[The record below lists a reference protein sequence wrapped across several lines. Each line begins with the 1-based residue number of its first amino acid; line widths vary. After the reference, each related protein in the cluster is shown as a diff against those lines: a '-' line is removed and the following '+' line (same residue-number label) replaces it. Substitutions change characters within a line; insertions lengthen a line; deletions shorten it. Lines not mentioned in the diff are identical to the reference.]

1 MNRRKFALSA
11 AGAAALATSSSPA
24 PAQAATPPKKITP
37 WSPGIKMAL
46 QLGANPSDE
55 DLDFM
60 NQIGAYWAAVTID
73 RKDDNVENMRRIK
86 AKVESAGLRVWNIGH
101 DGNRNQEE
109 IVLNLPGR
117 DERIEAYKRYL
128 QNCGKAGIHYVTY
141 AHMGNGI
148 WHTERETT
156 RGNASARGY
165 NMAKGGEGLWAGK
178 IFKGPLSHGR
188 VYTENELWDNYEYF
202 IRRVAPVAVEN
213 NVFIG
218 IHPDDPPVPMLAGV
232 PRCIFGN
239 FEGYKRALEIADST
253 HVGVCFCVGT
263 WLEGGE
269 LMGADAATAIRYFGE
284 RGKIWK
290 VHFRNM
296 SAPLPHFVET
306 FVDNG
311 YYDMY
316 QAMRA
321 LREVNFDGIII
332 GDHFPTMAGGPRVAV
347 AYTVAWIRA
356 MIDRANAEAASA
368 HSTRNG

>member
-1 MNRRKFALSA
+1 MERRNFGKAALA
-11 AGAAALATSSSPA
+11 AGALAAPTPA
-24 PAQAATPPKKITP
+24 EPSRP

-46 QLGANPSDE
+46 QVGGKFTDE
-55 DLDFM
+55 DLQFAQQVGV
-60 NQIGAYWAAVTID
+60 NYLAVTVG
-73 RKDDNVENMRRIK
+73 RDDHSVERLTEIK
-86 AKVESAGLRVWNIGH
+86 NRVESAGLRVWNIGH

-117 DERIEAYKRYL
+117 DARIEAYKTYL
-128 QNCGKAGIHYVTY
+128 RNCGKAGIRYVTY

-148 WHTERETT
+148 WHTDRETT
-156 RGNASARGY
+156 RGGAPARGF
-165 NMAKGGEGLWAGK
+165 NLAKGGVGRWAGK
-178 IFKGPLSHGR
+178 EFTGPLSHGR
-188 VYTENELWDNYEYF
+188 VFSEKEIWDNYTYF
-202 IRRVAPVAVEN
+202 IKQVAPVAEEAGVY
-213 NVFIG
+213 IG

-239 FEGYKRALEIADST
+239 FEGHKRALEIANSPN
-253 HVGVCFCVGT
+253 VGLCFCIGT

-269 LMGADAATAIRYFGE
+269 LMGADVVTAIKHFGSQ
-284 RGKIWK
+284 GKIWK

-316 QAMRA
+316 RAMKA
-321 LREVNFDGIII
+321 LQEVGFDGAII

-347 AYTVAWIRA
+347 AYTVGWMRS
-356 MIDRANAEAASA
+356 MIARAEAEVS
-368 HSTRNG
+368 NKG

>member
-1 MNRRKFALSA
+1 MYNSHGKENMEPINRRNFGLAL
-11 AGAAALATSSSPA
+11 AGLAAAPEMK
-24 PAQAATPPKKITP
+24 AAVGKTP
-37 WSPGIKMAL
+37 WSPGIKIAV

-55 DLDFM
+55 DLQFM
-60 NQIGAYWAAVTID
+60 NQIGVRYASVTID
-73 RKDDNVENMRRIK
+73 RKDDNVENFLRIK
-86 AKVESAGLRVWNIGH
+86 AKLGSAGLRVWNIGH

-117 DERIEAYKRYL
+117 EARIEAYKQYL
-128 QNCGKAGIHYVTY
+128 KNCGKAGINYVTY

-148 WHTERETT
+148 WHTDRETT
-156 RGNASARGY
+156 RGSASARGY
-165 NMAKGGEGLWAGK
+165 NLDKGGEGLWAGK

-188 VYTENELWDNYEYF
+188 LYTEQELWDNYEYF
-202 IRRVAPVAVEN
+202 IRKVAPVAEEN

-239 FEGYKRALEIADST
+239 FEGYKRAIAMANSPNI
-253 HVGVCFCVGT
+253 GVCFCIGT

-269 LMGADAATAIRYFGE
+269 LMGADVVTAIKYFGE
-284 RGKIWK
+284 MGKIWK

-316 QAMRA
+316 AAMRA
-321 LREVNFDGIII
+321 LREVNFDGIVT
-332 GDHFPTMAGGPRVAV
+332 GDHFPTMVGGNRVPV
-347 AYTVAWIRA
+347 AYTVAWMRA
-356 MIDRANAEAASA
+356 YADRANAEVGS
-368 HSTRNG
+368 RK

>member
-1 MNRRKFALSA
+1 MNRRDFALSVASA
-11 AGAAALATSSSPA
+11 AGAGQIKA
-24 PAQAATPPKKITP
+24 AATTGNRNIP
-37 WSPGIKMAL
+37 WSPGIKMAV
-46 QLGANPSDE
+46 QLGGNPTDE
-55 DLDFM
+55 DLQFT
-60 NQIGAYWAAVTID
+60 NQIGVRYTAITID
-73 RKDDNVENMRRIK
+73 RKDDNVENFLRIK
-86 AKVESAGLRVWNIGH
+86 ARVESAGLRVWNIGH

-117 DERIEAYKRYL
+117 DARIEAYKQYL
-128 QNCGKAGIHYVTY
+128 KNCGKANIKYVTY

-148 WHTERETT
+148 WHTDRETT
-156 RGNASARGY
+156 RGSAPARGY
-165 NMAKGGEGLWAGK
+165 DMAKGGEGIWAGK

-188 VYTENELWDNYEYF
+188 VFTEAELWDNYEYF
-202 IRRVAPVAVEN
+202 ISRVAPVAVEN
-213 NVFIG
+213 DVRIG

-232 PRCIFGN
+232 PRCIFGT
-239 FEGYKRALEIADST
+239 FEGYKKALEIANSS

-263 WLEGGE
+263 WLEGGD
-269 LMGADAATAIRYFGE
+269 LMGADVVSAIKYFGE

-316 QAMRA
+316 AAMKA
-321 LREVNFDGIII
+321 LREVNFDGIVI
-332 GDHFPTMAGGPRVAV
+332 GDHFPQMAGGPKVAV

-356 MIDRANAEAASA
+356 MIDRANAEAAA
-368 HSTRNG
+368 RKA

>member
-1 MNRRKFALSA
+1 MNRRDFALSV
-11 AGAAALATSSSPA
+11 AGTAGVAPQLQATSV
-24 PAQAATPPKKITP
+24 KIP
-37 WSPGIKMAL
+37 WSPGIKMAV
-46 QLGANPSDE
+46 QMRGDPTNE
-55 DLDFM
+55 DLQFA
-60 NQIGAYWAAVTID
+60 NQIGVRYTAITVD
-73 RKDDNVENMRRIK
+73 RKDDNAENFLRIK
-86 AKVESAGLRVWNIGH
+86 ARVESAGLRVWNIGY

-117 DERIEAYKRYL
+117 DARIEAYKQYL
-128 QNCGKAGIHYVTY
+128 KNCGKAGIRYVTY

-156 RGNASARGY
+156 RGSASARGY
-165 NMAKGGEGLWAGK
+165 DMDKGGEGLWAGK

-188 VYTENELWDNYEYF
+188 VYTEDELWANYEYF
-202 IRRVAPVAVEN
+202 ISKVAPVAVEN

-232 PRCIFGN
+232 PRCIFGT
-239 FEGYKRALEIADST
+239 FEGYKRALEIANSS
-253 HVGVCFCVGT
+253 HVGICFCVGT
-263 WLEGGE
+263 WLEGGD
-269 LMGADAATAIRYFGE
+269 LMGADVVTAIKYFGE

-316 QAMRA
+316 AAMRA
-321 LREVNFDGIII
+321 LREVNFDGIVI
-332 GDHFPTMAGGPRVAV
+332 GDHFPTMVGGPNVAV
-347 AYTVAWIRA
+347 AYTVAWIRS
-356 MIDRANAEAASA
+356 MIDRANAEVGARKA
-368 HSTRNG
+368 

>member
-1 MNRRKFALSA
+1 MNRRNFALTA
-11 AGAAALATSSSPA
+11 AGAGFATANAVKAASA
-24 PAQAATPPKKITP
+24 PKITP
-37 WSPGIKMAL
+37 WSPGIKMAV
-46 QLGANPSDE
+46 QLGADPSDE
-55 DLDFM
+55 DLQFM
-60 NQIGAYWAAVTID
+60 NQIGVRYAAVTIH
-73 RKDDNVENMRRIK
+73 RKDDNVDNMRRIK

-128 QNCGKAGIHYVTY
+128 QNCGKAGIRYVTY

-148 WHTERETT
+148 WHTARETT
-156 RGNASARGY
+156 RGNASARGF
-165 NMAKGGEGLWAGK
+165 NLALGGEGLWAGK

-188 VYTENELWDNYEYF
+188 VFTENELWDNYEYF
-202 IRRVAPVAVEN
+202 IRKVAPVAVEN

-239 FEGYKRALEIADST
+239 FEGYKRALEIANST

-263 WLEGGE
+263 WLEGGD
-269 LMGADAATAIRYFGE
+269 LMGADVVTAIKYFGE

-316 QAMRA
+316 AAMKA
-321 LREVNFDGIII
+321 LREVNFDGIVI
-332 GDHFPTMAGGPRVAV
+332 GDHFPTMVGGPRVAV
-347 AYTVAWIRA
+347 AYTVAWIRS
-356 MIDRANAEAASA
+356 MIDRANAEV
-368 HSTRNG
+368 R